1 MNNNYKIK
9 VSKEVSDFIK
19 SHFNHSV
26 NNSNIRIFWND
37 CKYVSTDEDY
47 VFEVIFQRNIINELL
62 ENRLKIDETKNNN

>member
-26 NNSNIRIFWND
+26 NNSNVSIFWDD
-37 CKYVSTDEDY
+37 CKYISTDEDC
-47 VFEVIFQRNIINELL
+47 VFEVIFQRNIIDELL
-62 ENRLKIDETKNNN
+62 KNRLKDETKDNN